1 MRSEVLKGNVDAL
14 LLAAVGEGE
23 AHGYGIVE
31 TLRARSEGAFDLA
44 EGTVYPALYRLER
57 QGLLESYW
65 DEVGGRRRRVYRL
78 TARGSAALAERKR
91 EWSDFSR
98 AMQAVLG

>member
-65 DEVGGRRRRVYRL
+65 DEVGGRRRRVYRP
-78 TARGSAALAERKR
+78 TARGNAALAERKR